1 MADNNNF
8 KDLLETNIENTTEV
22 TGEGA
27 NVTPEYFAAMGIAI
41 RATLFR
47 TRTGLRGHESR
58 HNRFRN
64 GAPGFW
70 S

>member
-41 RATLFR
+41 RARPFR
-47 TRTGLRGHESR
+47 TRTGPRAHE
-58 HNRFRN
+58 
-64 GAPGFW
+64 
-70 S
+70 